1 MGDATKV
8 CHVLVVDDEEEIEEY
23 VREVLRRRGYNSS
36 SFHDPLKALGY
47 FMENPE
53 KVDLVVSDIVMPE
66 MDGIQ
71 LAQKMAEIRGDIP
84 IILLS
89 GYSDRLVEGASL
101 FNVKALLDKPV
112 LRTDLVQAVEGIIQ
126 SCRH

>member
-23 VREVLRRRGYNSS
+23 VREVLRRRGYSSS
-36 SFHDPLKALGY
+36 SFRDPLRALDY
-47 FMENPE
+47 FIENAE

-71 LAQKMAEIRGDIP
+71 LAQRW
-84 IILLS
+84 
-89 GYSDRLVEGASL
+89 
-101 FNVKALLDKPV
+101 
-112 LRTDLVQAVEGIIQ
+112 
-126 SCRH
+126 

>member
-1 MGDATKV
+1 MRDATKV

-23 VREVLRRRGYNSS
+23 VREVLRRRGYSSS
-36 SFHDPLKALGY
+36 SFRDPLKALDY
-47 FMENPE
+47 FMENAE

-71 LAQKMAEIRGDIP
+71 LAQRVAEIREDIP

-89 GYSDRLVEGASL
+89 GYSDRLVEGAAL
-101 FNVKALLDKPV
+101 PNVKALLDKPV